1 MTTVSIKTRKNIGKG
16 PTWKCCRNGLMLL
29 IVLIV
34 LQVALLIGIGFFA
47 PPSTSSIES
56 NVEIQLSSPQQFLTG
71 QMMMATS
78 KFSSRLLN
86 NF

>member
-29 IVLIV
+29 IVL
-34 LQVALLIGIGFFA
+34 QVVLLIGIGFFA